1 MSVDGNTTSTTVKQP
16 LDDIML
22 AMDVVDTLRRRERL
36 VKKELDEEGRH
47 EDLKERLRK
56 IYAAQGIEVP
66 DHVIDQGVA
75 ALKEERFT
83 YKPPPDT
90 FSTRLARIY
99 VKRNKWGKWLLGGIA
114 VPAIA
119 GLINYF
125 TITLPNAGLP
135 DELKSLHNE
144 VVQMAKSDNARQTAD
159 RYLAAGQSAL
169 ASDNAD
175 RAKATVTE
183 LQSLRTS
190 LQQEYTI
197 RIVNRQG
204 VKSGVWRIPDIN
216 TSARNYYLIV
226 EAIDPSGNTLSTNI
240 LNEETRKKSTV
251 DIWGLRVDKSV
262 FERVASDKRDNG
274 IIENDRMGY
283 KERGY
288 LIPKYEM
295 KTSGGA
301 ITTW

>member
-1 MSVDGNTTSTTVKQP
+1 MSVDSNTTSTTVKQP

-90 FSTRLARIY
+90 FSTKIARVY

-159 RYLAAGQSAL
+159 SYLAAGQSAL
-169 ASDNAD
+169 VSDNTD

-216 TSARNYYLIV
+216 SSAKNYYLIV
-226 EAIDPSGNTLSTNI
+226 EAIDSSGNTLSTNI
-240 LNEETRKKSTV
+240 LNEETGKNSTV
-251 DIWGLRVDKSV
+251 DIWGLRVDKNV
-262 FERVASDKRDNG
+262 FDRVARDKRDDG

>member
-1 MSVDGNTTSTTVKQP
+1 MSVDGHTTSTTVKQP

-144 VVQMAKSDNARQTAD
+144 VVQMAKSDNARQAAD

-169 ASDNAD
+169 ASDNTD

-216 TSARNYYLIV
+216 TSAKNYYLIV

>member
-1 MSVDGNTTSTTVKQP
+1 MSVDGNTTSTTVKPP

-90 FSTRLARIY
+90 FSSRLARIY

-144 VVQMAKSDNARQTAD
+144 VVQIAKSDNARQTAD
-159 RYLAAGQSAL
+159 SYLVAGQSAL
-169 ASDNAD
+169 ASDNTD

-216 TSARNYYLIV
+216 TSAKNYYLIV

-240 LNEETRKKSTV
+240 LNEETGKNSAV
-251 DIWGLRVDKSV
+251 DIWGLRVDKNV
-262 FERVASDKRDNG
+262 FDRVARDKRDDG

>member
-1 MSVDGNTTSTTVKQP
+1 MSVDGLTTSTTVKQP

-114 VPAIA
+114 VSAIA

-144 VVQMAKSDNARQTAD
+144 VVQMAKSDNARLTAD

-169 ASDNAD
+169 GSDNTD

-216 TSARNYYLIV
+216 TSAKNYYLIV

-240 LNEETRKKSTV
+240 LNEETGMNSTV
-251 DIWGLRVDKSV
+251 DTWGLRVDKNV
-262 FERVASDKRDNG
+262 FDRVARDKRDDG

-301 ITTW
+301 ITRW

>member
-1 MSVDGNTTSTTVKQP
+1 MSVDSNTTSTTVKQP

-90 FSTRLARIY
+90 FSTKIARVY

-144 VVQMAKSDNARQTAD
+144 VVQMAKSDNVRQTAD
-159 RYLAAGQSAL
+159 SYLAAGQSAL
-169 ASDNAD
+169 VSDNTD

-216 TSARNYYLIV
+216 SSAKNYYLIV

-240 LNEETRKKSTV
+240 LNEETGKNSTV
-251 DIWGLRVDKSV
+251 DIWGLRVDKNV
-262 FERVASDKRDNG
+262 FDRVARDKRDDG

>member
-1 MSVDGNTTSTTVKQP
+1 MSVDGHTTSTTVKQP

-125 TITLPNAGLP
+125 TITLPNAGLQ
-135 DELKSLHNE
+135 DELKSMHNE

-169 ASDNAD
+169 GSDNTD
-175 RAKATVTE
+175 RVKANVTE

-216 TSARNYYLIV
+216 TSAKNYYLIV
-226 EAIDPSGNTLSTNI
+226 EAIEPSGNTLSTNI
-240 LNEETRKKSTV
+240 LNEETGKKRTV

-262 FERVASDKRDNG
+262 FERVASDKRDDG

>member
-1 MSVDGNTTSTTVKQP
+1 MSVDGHTTSTTVKQP

-169 ASDNAD
+169 ASDNTD

>member
-159 RYLAAGQSAL
+159 SYLAAGQSAL
-169 ASDNAD
+169 ASDNTD

-216 TSARNYYLIV
+216 TSAKNYYLIV

-240 LNEETRKKSTV
+240 LNEETGKNSTV
-251 DIWGLRVDKSV
+251 DIWGLRVDKNV
-262 FERVASDKRDNG
+262 FDRVARDKRDDG

>member
-1 MSVDGNTTSTTVKQP
+1 MSVDGHTTSTTVKQP

-56 IYAAQGIEVP
+56 IYAAQGIDVP

-169 ASDNAD
+169 ASDNTD

-240 LNEETRKKSTV
+240 LNEETGKKSTV

>member
-1 MSVDGNTTSTTVKQP
+1 MSVDGNTTSTTVKPP

-90 FSTRLARIY
+90 FSSRLARIY

-159 RYLAAGQSAL
+159 SYLAAGQSAL
-169 ASDNAD
+169 GSDNTD
-175 RAKATVTE
+175 RAKASVTE

-216 TSARNYYLIV
+216 TSAKNYYLIV

-240 LNEETRKKSTV
+240 LNEETGKNSAV
-251 DIWGLRVDKSV
+251 DIWGLRVDKNV
-262 FERVASDKRDNG
+262 FDRVARDKRDDG

>member
-1 MSVDGNTTSTTVKQP
+1 M
-16 LDDIML
+16 
-22 AMDVVDTLRRRERL
+22 
-36 VKKELDEEGRH
+36 
-47 EDLKERLRK
+47 
-56 IYAAQGIEVP
+56 
-66 DHVIDQGVA
+66 
-75 ALKEERFT
+75 
-83 YKPPPDT
+83 
-90 FSTRLARIY
+90 
-99 VKRNKWGKWLLGGIA
+99 
-114 VPAIA
+114 
-119 GLINYF
+119 
-125 TITLPNAGLP
+125 
-135 DELKSLHNE
+135 
-144 VVQMAKSDNARQTAD
+144 
-159 RYLAAGQSAL
+159 
-169 ASDNAD
+169 
-175 RAKATVTE
+175 TE

-216 TSARNYYLIV
+216 SSAKNYYLIV

-240 LNEETRKKSTV
+240 LNEETGKNSTV
-251 DIWGLRVDKSV
+251 DIWGLRVDKNV
-262 FERVASDKRDNG
+262 FDRVARDKRDNG

>member
-1 MSVDGNTTSTTVKQP
+1 MSVDGNTTSTTAKQP

-169 ASDNAD
+169 ASENTD

-226 EAIDPSGNTLSTNI
+226 EAIDASGHTLSTNI
-240 LNEETRKKSTV
+240 LNEETGKSSTV

-262 FERVASDKRDNG
+262 FERVASDKRDDG

-288 LIPKYEM
+288 LMPKYEM

>member
-169 ASDNAD
+169 ASDNTD

>member
-1 MSVDGNTTSTTVKQP
+1 MSVDGHTTSTTVKQP

-144 VVQMAKSDNARQTAD
+144 VVQMAKSDNARLTAD

-169 ASDNAD
+169 GSDNTD

-216 TSARNYYLIV
+216 TSAKNYYLIV

-240 LNEETRKKSTV
+240 LNEETGMNSTV
-251 DIWGLRVDKSV
+251 DTWGLRVDKNV
-262 FERVASDKRDNG
+262 FDRVARDKRDDG

-301 ITTW
+301 ITRW

>member
-1 MSVDGNTTSTTVKQP
+1 
-16 LDDIML
+16 ML

-56 IYAAQGIEVP
+56 IYAAQGIDVP

-169 ASDNAD
+169 ASDNTD

-226 EAIDPSGNTLSTNI
+226 EAIDPSGNTQSTNI

>member
-1 MSVDGNTTSTTVKQP
+1 MSVDGLTTSTTVKQP

-144 VVQMAKSDNARQTAD
+144 VVQMAKSDNARLTAD

-169 ASDNAD
+169 GSDNTD

-216 TSARNYYLIV
+216 TSAKNYYLIV

-240 LNEETRKKSTV
+240 LNEETGMNSTV
-251 DIWGLRVDKSV
+251 DTWGLRVDKNV
-262 FERVASDKRDNG
+262 FDRVARDKRDDG

-301 ITTW
+301 ITRW

>member
-90 FSTRLARIY
+90 FSSRLARVY

-169 ASDNAD
+169 ASDNTD

-216 TSARNYYLIV
+216 TSAKNYYLIV

-240 LNEETRKKSTV
+240 LNEETGKNSTV
-251 DIWGLRVDKSV
+251 DIWGLRVDKNV
-262 FERVASDKRDNG
+262 FDRVARDKRDDG

>member
-1 MSVDGNTTSTTVKQP
+1 MSVDSNTTSTTVKQP

-90 FSTRLARIY
+90 FSTKIARVY

-159 RYLAAGQSAL
+159 SYLAAGQSAL
-169 ASDNAD
+169 VSDNTD

-216 TSARNYYLIV
+216 SSAKNYYLIV

-240 LNEETRKKSTV
+240 LNEETGKNSTV
-251 DIWGLRVDKSV
+251 DIWGLRVDKNV
-262 FERVASDKRDNG
+262 FDRVARDKRDDG

>member
-1 MSVDGNTTSTTVKQP
+1 
-16 LDDIML
+16 ML

-144 VVQMAKSDNARQTAD
+144 VVQMAKSDNARLTAD

-169 ASDNAD
+169 GSDNTD

-216 TSARNYYLIV
+216 TSAKNYYLIV

-240 LNEETRKKSTV
+240 LNEETGMNSTV
-251 DIWGLRVDKSV
+251 DTWGLRVDKNV
-262 FERVASDKRDNG
+262 FDRVARDKRDDG

-301 ITTW
+301 ITRW

>member
-1 MSVDGNTTSTTVKQP
+1 MSVDGHTTSTTVKQP

-169 ASDNAD
+169 ASDNTD

-216 TSARNYYLIV
+216 SSAKNYYLIV

>member
-1 MSVDGNTTSTTVKQP
+1 MSVDGLTTSTTVKQP

-144 VVQMAKSDNARQTAD
+144 VVQMAKSDNARLTAD

-169 ASDNAD
+169 GSDNTD

-216 TSARNYYLIV
+216 TSAKNYYLIV

-240 LNEETRKKSTV
+240 LNEETGINSTV
-251 DIWGLRVDKSV
+251 DTWGLRVDKNV
-262 FERVASDKRDNG
+262 FDRVARDKRDDG

-301 ITTW
+301 ITRW

>member
-56 IYAAQGIEVP
+56 IYAAQGIDVP

-169 ASDNAD
+169 ASDNTD

-216 TSARNYYLIV
+216 TSAKNYYLIV

>member
-1 MSVDGNTTSTTVKQP
+1 MSVDGHTTSTTVKQP

-36 VKKELDEEGRH
+36 VNKELDEEGRH

-56 IYAAQGIEVP
+56 IYAAQGIDVP

-135 DELKSLHNE
+135 DELQSLHKE

-169 ASDNAD
+169 GSDNTD
-175 RAKATVTE
+175 RVKATLTD

-240 LNEETRKKSTV
+240 LNEETGKKSTV

>member
-1 MSVDGNTTSTTVKQP
+1 MSVDGHTTSTTVKQP

-56 IYAAQGIEVP
+56 IYAAQGIDVP

-99 VKRNKWGKWLLGGIA
+99 VKRKKWGKWLLGGIA

-144 VVQMAKSDNARQTAD
+144 VVQMAKSDNARQAAD

-169 ASDNAD
+169 ASDNTD